1 MSRRVTCGLIQASW
15 PGDVE
20 EMIQKHEKLVD
31 EAGKKGVHIL
41 CLQELFHGPY
51 FPAEQ
56 DARWYAL
63 AEKVPGPTTRR
74 IAAVAQ
80 NYDMAV
86 IIPVYEEE
94 MTGLYYNTAA
104 VYDADGTY
112 LGKYRKTHIPN
123 VGVFM
128 EKFYFAPGN
137 SGFPVFNTRYARIGV
152 SLCYDRHFP
161 EGPRILGLKGAEILF
176 NPSATVASAGL
187 SKYLWELEL
196 PAHAVANGYFIAGI
210 NRVGEEPPWNIGTFY
225 GSSYFCDPTGQIIV
239 RGGDRD
245 EVVVADLDLDRIREV
260 QHMWQFYRDRRP
272 ENYTKITER

>member
-1 MSRRVTCGLIQASW
+1 
-15 PGDVE
+15 
-20 EMIQKHEKLVD
+20 MIQKHETLVD
-31 EAGKKGVHIL
+31 EAGNKGVQIL

-56 DARWYAL
+56 DAKWYAL
-63 AEKVPGPTTRR
+63 AEKVPGPTTQR

-94 MTGLYYNTAA
+94 MTGVYYNTAA

-137 SGFPVFNTRYARIGV
+137 SGFPVFKTQYARIGV

-176 NPSATVASAGL
+176 NPSTTVASAGL

-196 PAHAVANGYFIAGI
+196 PAHAVANGYYVAGI

-225 GSSYFCDPTGQIIV
+225 GSSYFSDPKGQIIV

-245 EVVVADLDLDRIREV
+245 EVVVAELDLDMIREV
-260 QHMWQFYRDRRP
+260 RHMWQFYRDRRP
-272 ENYTKITER
+272 ETYTPITER